1 MAKDKV
7 YPGVSAFFANRDGN
21 HNYLD
26 NINRPFL
33 SVTTTNK
40 KGKRKYND
48 LFLNSDVKVTITA
61 KEVTLKFARDI
72 GKPLFSVLD
81 KD

>member
-1 MAKDKV
+1 MASDKI
-7 YPGVSAFFANRDGN
+7 YPGVSAFFANREGN
-21 HNYLD
+21 HNYLK
-26 NINRPFL
+26 NTARPFL

-48 LFLNSDVKVTITA
+48 LFINADAKVTVGKEFITI
-61 KEVTLKFARDI
+61 KFPVGI
-72 GKPLFSVLD
+72 NKPLFSVLD

>member
-1 MAKDKV
+1 MAKDKI
-7 YPGVSAFFANRDGN
+7 YPGQSAFFANRKGN
-21 HNYLD
+21 HNWLD
-26 NINRPFL
+26 NNARPFL

-40 KGKRKYND
+40 KGKRKFND
-48 LFLNSDVKVTITA
+48 LFINKDATVKVTDTKVTITFDA
-61 KEVTLKFARDI
+61 AI